1 VAGESL
7 RVIAGKASGTEISLE
22 GEFLIGRAASG
33 EGKLGDDP
41 EISRSHARI
50 SRGPDGRLL
59 VEDLGSR
66 NGTEVNGTRITEP
79 QALTA
84 GDTIKVGATTL
95 QLLDSEGN
103 AFQATALAGTGDA
116 GATRASNSP
125 TPAAPSPASAVSPPT
140 PAAPPPAPTPAQ
152 ESPGGAMFI
161 PPKPPSAGGAVP
173 PPGAPAPG
181 GPTPPPPAAPPPRSF
196 QPGGPAPSHPATRAG
211 GGGHRFAV
219 LGLVAVVVGAVVVA
233 VLLLGGDD
241 GPQTL
246 TTREIVDQNRA
257 ATVSINTRGPA
268 RDEDGNRV
276 VQAGGGTGV
285 VIDAERGLVVTNA
298 HVVAGATSLNASV
311 SGDQISVRVRGQ
323 APCEDLAVLQLRPV
337 PGSLRSA
344 TLGRA
349 RGIHAGDRVTALG
362 YPGALES
369 DLTQRKLQ
377 ATEGTVSSGIAA
389 ATISPELPKYPALIQ
404 HQAPI
409 SPGNSGGPLF
419 NDKGE
424 LVGINTLAS
433 TGEGGRQNQNQAI
446 SIDRVRALLPDLM
459 ANRDS
464 GYVGWDLIPIDAQT
478 DFLFVEGTDADSPAD
493 RAGLGFGDAIVE
505 LDNTPVGDVPAVCD
519 IVNSK
524 EPGDRLKVAGLAI
537 PTGRSFV
544 VNARLR

>member
-7 RVIAGKASGTEISLE
+7 RVLSGNASGTEIPLA
-22 GEFLIGRAASG
+22 GEFLIGRAAPD

-50 SRGPDGRLL
+50 SPAPDGRLV

-66 NGTEVNGTRITEP
+66 NGTEVNGTRIAEP
-79 QALTA
+79 HPLTP

-116 GATRASNSP
+116 GSTRASISP
-125 TPAAPSPASAVSPPT
+125 APVATPAAPAAPT
-140 PAAPPPAPTPAQ
+140 PAPAPAQ

-161 PPKPPSAGGAVP
+161 PPKPPPGGAIP
-173 PPGAPAPG
+173 PPRA
-181 GPTPPPPAAPPPRSF
+181 PTPPPPAAPPPSF
-196 QPGGPAPSHPATRAG
+196 QPGGPVASHPATRAG
-211 GGGHRFAV
+211 GGGRRFAV
-219 LGLVAVVVGAVVVA
+219 LGLLAVVVAAVVVA
-233 VLLLGGDD
+233 VLVLGGGDD
-241 GPQTL
+241 APKTL
-246 TTREIVDQNRA
+246 STREIVDQNRA
-257 ATVSINTRGPA
+257 ATVNINTRGPA
-268 RDEDGNRV
+268 RNDNGDRV
-276 VQAGGGTGV
+276 VQTGGGTGV

-298 HVVAGATSLNASV
+298 HVVSGATSLNASV
-311 SGDQISVRVRGQ
+311 GGDQISARVRGQ

-337 PGSLRSA
+337 PGSLKSA

-369 DLTQRKLQ
+369 NLTQRKLQ

-389 ATISPELPKYPALIQ
+389 ATISPGLPKYPALIQ

-419 NDKGE
+419 DDKGE
-424 LVGINTLAS
+424 VIGINTLAS

-446 SIDRVRALLPDLM
+446 SIDRVRSLLPDLM

-464 GYVGWDLIPIDAQT
+464 GYVGWSLVPIDART
-478 DFLFVEGTDADSPAD
+478 DFLFVEGTDAGSPAD
-493 RAGLGFGDAIVE
+493 RAGLRFGDAIVE
-505 LDNTPVGDVPAVCD
+505 LDNTPVGDVPEVCD

-524 EPGDRLKVAGLAI
+524 EPGDRLKVAGLEI

-544 VNARLR
+544 VNARLK

>member
-7 RVIAGKASGTEISLE
+7 RVLAGNASGTEIPLE
-22 GEFLIGRAASG
+22 GEFLIGRAAPG
-33 EGKLGDDP
+33 EGRLGDDR
-41 EISRSHARI
+41 EISRNHARI

-116 GATRASNSP
+116 GATRASIP
-125 TPAAPSPASAVSPPT
+125 PAPPPPPAAAT
-140 PAAPPPAPTPAQ
+140 PPPAPATPPSDPPPAAQ

-161 PPKPPSAGGAVP
+161 PPKPPPGGAVP
-173 PPGAPAPG
+173 PPRA
-181 GPTPPPPAAPPPRSF
+181 PTPPPPAAPPPSF
-196 QPGGPAPSHPATRAG
+196 QPGGPVASHPATRAG
-211 GGGHRFAV
+211 GGGRRFAV
-219 LGLVAVVVGAVVVA
+219 LGLLAVVVAAVVVA
-233 VLLLGGDD
+233 VLVLGGGDD
-241 GPQTL
+241 AAKTL
-246 TTREIVDQNRA
+246 STREIVDQNRA
-257 ATVSINTRGPA
+257 ATVNINTRGPA
-268 RDEDGNRV
+268 RNDNGNRV
-276 VQAGGGTGV
+276 VQTGGGTGV

-298 HVVAGATSLNASV
+298 HVVSGATSLNASV
-311 SGDQISVRVRGQ
+311 GGDQIAARVRGQ

-337 PGSLRSA
+337 PGSLKSA
-344 TLGRA
+344 MLGRA

-377 ATEGTVSSGIAA
+377 ATEGTVSSGITS
-389 ATISPELPKYPALIQ
+389 ATISPGLPKYPALIQ

-424 LVGINTLAS
+424 VVGINTLAS

-446 SIDRVRALLPDLM
+446 SIDRVRSLLPDLM

-464 GYVGWDLIPIDAQT
+464 GYVGWSLVPIDART
-478 DFLFVEGTDADSPAD
+478 DFLFVEGTDAGSPAD
-493 RAGLGFGDAIVE
+493 RAGLRFGDAIVE

-524 EPGDRLKVAGLAI
+524 EPGDRLKVAGLEI

-544 VNARLR
+544 VNARLK

>member
-1 VAGESL
+1 VSGESL
-7 RVIAGKASGTEISLE
+7 RVVAGKASGTEIPLE
-22 GEFLIGRAASG
+22 GEFLIGRAAPG
-33 EGKLGDDP
+33 QGKLGDDP
-41 EISRSHARI
+41 AISRNHARI
-50 SRGPDGRLL
+50 SRSTDGRLV
-59 VEDLGSR
+59 VEDLDSR
-66 NGTEVNGTRITEP
+66 NGTEVNGTRVTEP
-79 QALTA
+79 QPLTP

-116 GATRASNSP
+116 GATRASISP
-125 TPAAPSPASAVSPPT
+125 APAAPPAAAAPPPPSP
-140 PAAPPPAPTPAQ
+140 APPPAPTPAQ

-161 PPKPPSAGGAVP
+161 PPKPPPGGAVP
-173 PPGAPAPG
+173 PPRA
-181 GPTPPPPAAPPPRSF
+181 PTPPPPAAAPPSF

-211 GGGHRFAV
+211 GGGRRFAL
-219 LGLVAVVVGAVVVA
+219 LGLLAVVVA
-233 VLLLGGDD
+233 TVVVALLVLGGGDD
-241 GPQTL
+241 APKTL
-246 TTREIVDQNRA
+246 STREIVDQNRP

-268 RDEDGNRV
+268 RDGSGNRV

-298 HVVAGATSLNASV
+298 HVVAGATSLNVSV
-311 SGDQISVRVRGQ
+311 GGNQISARVRGQ
-323 APCEDLAVLQLRPV
+323 APCEDVAVVQLRPV
-337 PGSLRSA
+337 PGSLESA

-349 RGIHAGDRVTALG
+349 AGIHAGDRVTALG

-419 NDKGE
+419 NDRGE
-424 LVGINTLAS
+424 VIGINTLAS

-446 SIDRVRALLPDLM
+446 SIDRVRSLLPDLI

-464 GYVGWDLIPIDAQT
+464 GYVGWALVPVDART

-493 RAGLGFGDAIVE
+493 RAGLRFGDAIVE
-505 LDNTPVGDVPAVCD
+505 LDNTPVGDVPEVCD
-519 IVNSK
+519 IVTSR

-537 PTGRSFV
+537 PTGRTFV
-544 VNARLR
+544 VNARLK